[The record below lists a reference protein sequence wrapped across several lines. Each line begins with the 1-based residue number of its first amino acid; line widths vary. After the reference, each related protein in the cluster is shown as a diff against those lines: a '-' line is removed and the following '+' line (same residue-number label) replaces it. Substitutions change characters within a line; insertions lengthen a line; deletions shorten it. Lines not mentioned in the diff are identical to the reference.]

1 MNCIIAQHQL
11 SNFLDGELSPERAA
25 EVQQHLDGCES
36 CSRELAAFGKLGELA
51 RLQVEP
57 LSTPLAWEMLAK
69 RLDQSSQSTIL
80 DPRFPTETSVATKV
94 NARSDGGASGQIL
107 HTTKINARSDG
118 GASGYIRY
126 WKVVAAG
133 VVALAASLLVF
144 ASLRPLS
151 SDSQSSETQLSK
163 SQPHESQP
171 SKSNVAISTADVPTT
186 MNLQPLLEHF
196 PHDARQALDQLSSQ
210 LATSDT
216 TSDTAADVAIEQ
228 ADATFGRATFVST
241 AVGRHALP
249 GQAKVTT
256 TRLLSF
262 PFCKCPPGQCTC
274 GPAGCNCVACVC
286 ERPDGSTYLVL
297 EHCQSQAV
305 SFGDLPVRVRLINR
319 GMQQVQE
326 VTTGGTQTISFD
338 QANGTVT
345 IVGLRGDAEID
356 TLIASL

>member
-1 MNCIIAQHQL
+1 MNCIITQHQL

-36 CSRELAAFGKLGELA
+36 CSRELAAFGQLGELA
-51 RLQVEP
+51 RLQVAPPSP
-57 LSTPLAWEMLAK
+57 LLDWEMLAK

-80 DPRFPTETSVATKV
+80 DPRFPTETSVVTQINARADGGASGHILDATKV
-94 NARSDGGASGQIL
+94 NARSDGRASG
-107 HTTKINARSDG
+107 H
-118 GASGYIRY
+118 IRY
-126 WKVVAAG
+126 WKVFAAG

-151 SDSQSSETQLSK
+151 SDSLSSETQLSK
-163 SQPHESQP
+163 SQP
-171 SKSNVAISTADVPTT
+171 SKSSVAISTADVSTT
-186 MNLQPLLEHF
+186 MNLQPLLEQF
-196 PHDARQALDQLSSQ
+196 PHDARQALEQLSSQ
-210 LATSDT
+210 LAKGDT
-216 TSDTAADVAIEQ
+216 KGDTASDVASDVAIEQ

-241 AVGRHALP
+241 AVGKHALP

-305 SFGDLPVRVRLINR
+305 SFGDLPVRVRRFNR
-319 GMQQVQE
+319 GKQQFQE
-326 VTTGGTQTISFD
+326 VTTDGTQTISFD